1 MKVIIAGSRDIFDY
15 DIVKKAIEE
24 SKFEITEVVS
34 GNARGVDSLGE
45 RWAYEHKIPVK
56 RFPADWDKHGK
67 AAGPIRNSEMANYSE
82 ALIAIWDGSSRGTN
96 NMIDIAK
103 KKNLKVFVKII

>member
-1 MKVIIAGSRDIFDY
+1 MKVIIAGSREIFDY
-15 DIVKKAIEE
+15 NIVKEAIEE

-34 GNARGVDSLGE
+34 GTARGVDSLGE

-67 AAGPIRNSEMANYSE
+67 AAGIIRNSEMANYGE
-82 ALIAIWDGSSRGTN
+82 ALIAIWDGESRGTK
-96 NMIDIAK
+96 NMIDTAK
-103 KKNLKVFVKII
+103 KKNLQVFIKII